1 VKLHLTALV
10 TAIAL
15 SGAVLTPVFAANTP
29 AAATKPAA
37 TSAMAKAAPTKTAS
51 TKKTATPD
59 PKRFSTEALATA
71 ACPTDTVV
79 WANTRSKIFHLQGT
93 STFGK
98 GKNGAFMC
106 QTDAKAEGFKPT
118 KKPEKVVSAA
128 AK

>member
-1 VKLHLTALV
+1 MKLHLTALV
-10 TAIAL
+10 TAIAI
-15 SGAVLTPVFAANTP
+15 SGVALTPVLAANTP
-29 AAATKPAA
+29 AAATKPVAA
-37 TSAMAKAAPTKTAS
+37 STMAKAPTTKTAS
-51 TKKTATPD
+51 IKKTAIPD
-59 PKRFSTEALATA
+59 PKRFSTEALAAA

-106 QTDAKAEGFKPT
+106 QTDAKTEGFKPT
-118 KKPEKVVSAA
+118 KTPEKVVSTA